1 MKYEIVWVETPDE
14 LTLYGA
20 LAGRE
25 TDKAVLIN
33 IHGTASNFYDEDFI
47 SAIADELQEVDVSLL
62 STNNR
67 GAYVLEAYQKSGAA
81 VEHFEDCV
89 VDIDLWIEFA
99 LKRGYKKI
107 FLSGHSLGA
116 EKIVYYMNKGK
127 YRHQIAGVILL
138 APADSYGTQ
147 SQFLGYYPGLLEKL
161 LREARKLV
169 RDGNGHY
176 FLTTHWLSH
185 SNALPQTAESYL
197 NFYSSDQT
205 PLARTLPLHKRQEL
219 LMYRSIQVPILIAI
233 GDNDDHEFT
242 IIPIKKALELMRK
255 ENPKTEAH
263 QLANCNHDFEGK
275 EEELAI
281 LIREFIARN
290 L

>member
-1 MKYEIVWVETPDE
+1 MEYEIVWVETPDE

-20 LAGRE
+20 LAGQK
-25 TDKAVLIN
+25 TDRAVLIN

-47 SAIADELQEVDVSLL
+47 PAIAKELQNIGISLL

-89 VDIDLWIEFA
+89 IDIDLWVEFA

-107 FLSGHSLGA
+107 FLSGHSLGT
-116 EKIVYYMNKGK
+116 EKVIYYMNKGK
-127 YRHQIAGVILL
+127 HRDKVAAVILL
-138 APADSYGTQ
+138 APADSYG
-147 SQFLGYYPGLLEKL
+147 SEIGFLKDHPGLMEKL
-161 LREARKLV
+161 LAEAESLMKE
-169 RDGNGHY
+169 GKGHF

-185 SNALPQTAESYL
+185 ADALPKTADSYL
-197 NFYSSDQT
+197 NFFKNDLTAVAQS
-205 PLARTLPLHKRQEL
+205 LPLRNGQDL
-219 LMYRSIQVPILIAI
+219 AMYRKIEVPILVVI
-233 GDNDDHEFT
+233 GDNDEYEYT
-242 IIPIKKALELMRK
+242 IIPIKEALDLMRK
-255 ENPKTEAH
+255 ENPMTEAH

-275 EEELAI
+275 EEELAT
-281 LIREFIARN
+281 LTRGFIARN